1 MRKPMVFALWCTL
14 LASASAARGQ
24 ASKIDLYGGYD
35 YVRYNANPRADN
47 LPPSESF
54 NANGV
59 SGQIACNVSDWLGLV
74 AEISGYAVARKGFN
88 TTHQISYLFGPRLD
102 VRRGSLVPFARVL
115 LGGAWA
121 EDGIVFG
128 SVNGFA
134 MTAGGGLD
142 IRLSQRIAIRPVQA
156 EYFLTTFPDGNNNR
170 QNNFRYGA
178 GIILLFGSR

>member
-1 MRKPMVFALWCTL
+1 MRKPMVLALWCTL

-59 SGQIACNVSDWLGLV
+59 SGQIAYNLGDWLGLV

-88 TTHQISYLFGPRLD
+88 TAHQISYLFGPRLECGAAILFHS
-102 VRRGSLVPFARVL
+102 VRFLSEARGRKMELSSAR
-115 LGGAWA
+115 
-121 EDGIVFG
+121 
-128 SVNGFA
+128 S
-134 MTAGGGLD
+134 TA
-142 IRLSQRIAIRPVQA
+142 SP
-156 EYFLTTFPDGNNNR
+156 
-170 QNNFRYGA
+170 
-178 GIILLFGSR
+178 